1 MYSGLWIFVEW
12 TLSHQFL
19 LIWASCGGQDFSRQ
33 DFYPPSWIWLMKSLF
48 LQIKTPSQIIIWVF
62 FTWELGAQSA
72 PSLLC
77 NTVSSVHGHTKSDTT
92 ILWSFQRKTLV
103 AISASFL
110 ELSIPLVP
118 RSHPRTFLRLTL
130 FSLFPGLL
138 GPKSLLGQALPN
150 SFSSSSSSDLWL
162 PCWPDSSPYGEGLPP
177 LVFPFSYLLGKQRVL
192 DLQSWLWYLPHWTR
206 PF

>member
-138 GPKSLLGQALPN
+138 GPKSLLGQALLTP
-150 SFSSSSSSDLWL
+150 SALPVHLTCGCHADLIVHHMVRAFL
-162 PCWPDSSPYGEGLPP
+162 LSCFH
-177 LVFPFSYLLGKQRVL
+177 FPIC
-192 DLQSWLWYLPHWTR
+192 
-206 PF
+206 